1 MDPLKKK
8 RMDEAL
14 VKMTIAMNKPFLDVE
29 NNFFRQVLLIA
40 EPKYLCPSRQKL
52 TASFDSTAKK
62 VKEAL
67 KEEIMRD
74 ITEAGHNAGMTL
86 L

>member
-1 MDPLKKK
+1 M
-8 RMDEAL
+8 
-14 VKMTIAMNKPFLDVE
+14 DVE
-29 NNFFRQVLLIA
+29 NNFFRQVL
-40 EPKYLCPSRQKL
+40 PNYLCPSHQKL